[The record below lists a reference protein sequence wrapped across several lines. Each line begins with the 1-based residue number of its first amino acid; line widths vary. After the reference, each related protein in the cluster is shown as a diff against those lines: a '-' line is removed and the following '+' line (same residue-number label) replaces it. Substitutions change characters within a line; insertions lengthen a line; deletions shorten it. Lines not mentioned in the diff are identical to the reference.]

1 MTDNFDNR
9 ARGDMTQKEAT
20 PRSRKRHQYGP
31 AALLG
36 ALLGGLVAAP
46 LAFLPAKWACL
57 FARGLAVPAWWLATR
72 RRRVTLSNF
81 RYAYGHLWSE
91 EKIRAV
97 ALESWKRVAVSAVEA
112 LQIRKWLADPQFH
125 DRIVWSGPWEELESR
140 HRDGESFLLVSGHL
154 GPFEM
159 VLPTLVHKGWR
170 IGLLSRRIKNGYVHA
185 AMNALRAGTVPEILD
200 PTGALPEMGRA
211 LRSGTCLALLVDQNN
226 RDGVYVPFMGR
237 DAGTIPSI
245 GVLTR
250 RYRVPVIYL
259 HARRVEDGRKYRL
272 TCEIADLPEGENIR
286 SHVDLVTREVSD
298 RIENWVR
305 EVPSDWL
312 WLHQRWKHRPDG
324 SREKLI

>member
-1 MTDNFDNR
+1 
-9 ARGDMTQKEAT
+9 MTQKEAT

-91 EKIRAV
+91 KKIRTV

-200 PTGALPEMGRA
+200 PAGALPGN
-211 LRSGTCLALLVDQNN
+211 GTCA
-226 RDGVYVPFMGR
+226 
-237 DAGTIPSI
+237 SI
-245 GVLTR
+245 GNMLGSSRGSKQPGRSLCPLYGKRR
-250 RYRVPVIYL
+250 RYYSFDWRFDEEISCSG
-259 HARRVEDGRKYRL
+259 HISARKKGGGR
-272 TCEIADLPEGENIR
+272 
-286 SHVDLVTREVSD
+286 SEVSID
-298 RIENWVR
+298 
-305 EVPSDWL
+305 L
-312 WLHQRWKHRPDG
+312 
-324 SREKLI
+324 